1 MFGFTKHCKICG
13 IDLQEDSVIKRFGK
27 SFCSDEHANQYVELK
42 QQQQKDESS
51 RKRGGCC

>member
-51 RKRGGCC
+51 RRRGGCC